1 MTQSNKIFVIL
12 NLECVKIAQLIVKFA
27 ILELL
32 VRLAKLIIHGLK
44 LRKNA
49 CQVYAILLIISTTL
63 MGINLSSIIYLK
75 IFLEFVQS
83 AQIIV

>member
-1 MTQSNKIFVIL
+1 MIQSNKIIVIL
-12 NLECVKIAQLIVKFA
+12 NLERVKIAQLIVKFA

-32 VRLAKLIIHGLK
+32 VPPAKLIIHGLK

-63 MGINLSSIIYLK
+63 MGNIASII
-75 IFLEFVQS
+75 I
-83 AQIIV
+83 